1 MNHLG
6 KRIKELRLEKEMTQE
21 ELAVQLNVT
30 KATIILYESNKRVP
44 PLEKLLIITD
54 IFEVTVDDLVKEKE
68 NDYYYL

>member
-6 KRIKELRLEKEMTQE
+6 ERIKKLRLEKEMTQE

-30 KATIILYESNKRVP
+30 KATISLYENNKRIP
-44 PLEKLLIITD
+44 TLEKILTIAEV
-54 IFEVTVDDLVKEKE
+54 FEVTVDDLVKEKE